1 MNDQFLTVKD
11 MSIIFKIS
19 TQAVYN
25 WIKDKRLKFYRI
37 SNTRRIKK
45 DDLLQYLKD
54 RGNSPGNMKDFE
66 FNIKNYLAQKERY
79 GKNFYAKLEDLEK
92 GRQG

>member
-1 MNDQFLTVKD
+1 MNEQFLTVKD
-11 MSIIFKIS
+11 MAEIFGIS

-54 RGNSPGNMKDFE
+54 RGNSPGAMRDFE
-66 FNIKNYLAQKERY
+66 RGIENYLAQKKIW
-79 GKNFYAKLEDLEK
+79 GKQFRAKLRDLEK
-92 GRQG
+92 AKR

>member
-1 MNDQFLTVKD
+1 MNNEFLTIKD
-11 MSIIFKIS
+11 MSRIFEIS

-54 RGNSPGNMKDFE
+54 RGNSQTAMAGFEKDIE
-66 FNIKNYLAQKERY
+66 NCLRQKQE
-79 GKNFYAKLEDLEK
+79 AKK
-92 GRQG
+92 

>member
-1 MNDQFLTVKD
+1 MNEQFLTVKD
-11 MSIIFKIS
+11 MAEIFGIS

-25 WIKDKRLKFYRI
+25 WIQDKRLKFYRI

-54 RGNSPGNMKDFE
+54 RGNSPEIMRDFE
-66 FNIKNYLAQKERY
+66 RGIENYLAQKKRW
-79 GKNFYAKLEDLEK
+79 GKQFRAKLRDLKEVK
-92 GRQG
+92 K